1 MKLKTYMTE
10 NNLSQSD
17 LARQLNMTQAAVSM
31 WVSGERRPD
40 WASLAKLAQLTG
52 GAVTANDFMPV
63 LESAA
68 PAQEAAQ

>member
-40 WASLAKLAQLTG
+40 WDSLAKLAHLTG

-63 LESAA
+63 PESAA